1 MSKEINEK
9 LSGET
14 LTADPGCCEPDCC
27 SPEAESTTTVTNE
40 DIKKVVREKYTQVVT
55 SDSGCC
61 GPSCCS
67 PDVETFF
74 NESYDHLQGYSKD
87 ADYGLGCGIPTEY
100 INIQKGETVLD
111 LGSGAGN
118 DAFVAQQLV
127 GETGQVIGLDM
138 TPAMIERA
146 NENKKKLG
154 VENVRFV
161 LGDIE
166 DMPLEDQS
174 VDVVI
179 SNCVMNLVP
188 NKTKGYGE
196 VHRVLKPG
204 GRFSMSDIVTIG
216 ELTPEVKSAAAL
228 YAGCVSGAMQKEAY
242 LQVVKN
248 AGFKNIALPKERK
261 IELPDELLLQ
271 HLSPEAIQGFRES
284 GASIYSITVV
294 AEK

>member
-9 LSGET
+9 NLLEVLPSDSNCCGPNAENEGVET
-14 LTADPGCCEPDCC
+14 LGTDQ
-27 SPEAESTTTVTNE
+27 
-40 DIKKVVREKYTQVVT
+40 DIKEVIKEKYTQVVT
-55 SDSGCC
+55 SDSSCC

-67 PDVETFF
+67 PDIETFF
-74 NESYDHLQGYSKD
+74 NESYDHLQGYSAD
-87 ADYGLGCGIPTEY
+87 ADYGLGCGIPTEF
-100 INIQKGETVLD
+100 IEVKKGDTLLD

-127 GETGQVIGLDM
+127 GDSGQVIGLDM
-138 TPAMIERA
+138 TPAMIEKA

-166 DMPLEDQS
+166 DMPLES
-174 VDVVI
+174 NTVDVVI

-188 NKTKGYGE
+188 DKKKGYGE
-196 VHRVLKPG
+196 VYRVLKPG
-204 GRFSMSDIVTIG
+204 GRFSMSDIITVG
-216 ELTPEVKSAAAL
+216 ELTPEVRSAAAL
-228 YAGCVSGAMQKEAY
+228 YAGCVSGALQKEEY
-242 LQVVKN
+242 LAVVKK
-248 AGFKNIALPKERK
+248 AGFKNIRLPKERM

-271 HLSPEAIQGFRES
+271 HLSREAVKDFRAS